1 MAVYCRL
8 PLFLK
13 GDVGLPEGS
22 LEDILAGDSPET
34 DKTLVG
40 LGTEES
46 LAGEKR
52 GGHTR
57 SREALN
63 AVRRMFRYVCVFVCV

>member
-1 MAVYCRL
+1 MTHSVLQFHQISTSHTLLYCVTHIVFEQTHLPPVAVYCRL

-22 LEDILAGDSPET
+22 LEDILAGNSPET

-40 LGTEES
+40 
-46 LAGEKR
+46 
-52 GGHTR
+52 
-57 SREALN
+57 
-63 AVRRMFRYVCVFVCV
+63 

>member
-1 MAVYCRL
+1 MTHSVLHFHQIPTTLTHTRSHFYKTILFFKHLPPLAVYCRL

-40 LGTEES
+40 
-46 LAGEKR
+46 
-52 GGHTR
+52 
-57 SREALN
+57 
-63 AVRRMFRYVCVFVCV
+63 